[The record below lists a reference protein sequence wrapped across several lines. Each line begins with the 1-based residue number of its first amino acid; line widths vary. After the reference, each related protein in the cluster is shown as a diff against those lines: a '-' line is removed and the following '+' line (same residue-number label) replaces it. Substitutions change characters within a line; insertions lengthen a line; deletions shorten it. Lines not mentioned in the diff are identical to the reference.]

1 MNKTL
6 QKLID
11 KYLYWFDFTIGYML
25 TSPRKLPYYHRYMY
39 EKYGTRYC
47 SQAQFEEYWNSI
59 DDDGEPTAGYVR
71 QE

>member
-11 KYLYWFDFTIGYML
+11 KYLYWFDFIIGYML

-47 SQAQFEEYWNSI
+47 SQAQFEEYWNAI

>member
-6 QKLID
+6 KKLVDI
-11 KYLYWFDFTIGYML
+11 YLFWFDYIIGYMM
-25 TSPRKLPYYHRYMY
+25 TSQRMLPYYHRYMY

-47 SQAQFEEYWNSI
+47 SQAEFEEYWNSI
-59 DDDGEPTAGYVR
+59 DDDGEPTSGYVR

>member
-1 MNKTL
+1 MNKAL
-6 QKLID
+6 KKLVDI
-11 KYLYWFDFTIGYML
+11 YLFWFDYIIGYMM
-25 TSPRKLPYYHRYMY
+25 TSQRMLPYYHRYMY

-47 SQAQFEEYWNSI
+47 SQAQYEEYWNSI

>member
-6 QKLID
+6 QRLID
-11 KYLYWFDFTIGYML
+11 KYLYCFDFIIGYML

-47 SQAQFEEYWNSI
+47 SEAEFNKYWNSI

>member
-1 MNKTL
+1 MNKAL
-6 QKLID
+6 KKLVDI
-11 KYLYWFDFTIGYML
+11 YLFWFDYIIGYMM
-25 TSPRKLPYYHRYMY
+25 TSQRMLPYYHRYMY